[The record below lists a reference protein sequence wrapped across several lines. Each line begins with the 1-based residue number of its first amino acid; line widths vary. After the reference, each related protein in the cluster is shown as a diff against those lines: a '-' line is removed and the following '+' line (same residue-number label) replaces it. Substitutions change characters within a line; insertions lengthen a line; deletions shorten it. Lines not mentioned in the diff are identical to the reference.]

1 MYETSDFR
9 KGLKVELDGEP
20 FTIVDFQHVK
30 PGKGNQFTRTKLKN
44 LLNGYVLERTLKS
57 GEKLAVPDL
66 EDNKCTFLYP
76 EGDMYHFMDKRSYE
90 QYEIGKEVLGDT
102 CLYLIPDLE
111 VDLLFFKGRAVN
123 IDLPNFIEAEVEQTD
138 PGVKGDTA
146 SGGSKPATMITG
158 LVVNVPFHINIGDTL
173 KIDTRTGDYAERVRR
188 A

>member
-1 MYETSDFR
+1 MS
-9 KGLKVELDGEP
+9 K
-20 FTIVDFQHVK
+20 VK
-30 PGKGNQFTRTKLKN
+30 PTSR
-44 LLNGYVLERTLKS
+44 VEKS
-57 GEKLAVPDL
+57 IQMIES
-66 EDNKCTFLYP
+66 
-76 EGDMYHFMDKRSYE
+76 R
-90 QYEIGKEVLGDT
+90 YEIGKEVLGDT

-173 KIDTRTGDYAERVRR
+173 KVDTRTGDYAERVRR